1 MFRLILSL
9 AYKNAF
15 LRRSRAL
22 LLIFMI
28 AVSMSMTLALEGLYD
43 GMTTSM
49 VEKTKRSDSGE
60 VSIYAKEYKQE
71 RTIQENIQDAQ
82 TIKERLLLRKDVKSV
97 TLRVQ
102 ADGLLATAKKSSF
115 ASLVGIALQEEQEF
129 GNFGEFL
136 DSGTLRL
143 DGHKTFVGKELAKD
157 MKLKIG
163 SKVIFSTQDMSGEI
177 TSVALRVSGIVQT
190 NNISLDKGALYVK
203 RELLRKLLQMP
214 KNSATQI
221 AIRSDNSAL
230 TQELQQSYEE
240 LDVKSFLELYPMM
253 EQMQEL
259 TLIFN
264 SITFFIVMM
273 VVFIGIMGV
282 TYVSVLERVREFG
295 VMRSLGMPY
304 GAIRAQ
310 ILFEALFVALVG
322 YIFGALLGFS
332 ALYYLQNYGLDLKEF
347 ADGLESFGYASV
359 LYADMKYDYFL
370 TSFAAIVSASILS
383 VLLPLRRLRKMS
395 VIEATKLQI

>member
-22 LLIFMI
+22 LLIVMI
-28 AVSMSMTLALEGLYD
+28 AVSMSMMLALEGLYD
-43 GMTTSM
+43 GMTASM

-60 VSIYAKEYKQE
+60 VSIYAKEFRQE
-71 RTIQENIQDAQ
+71 RTIQENIKDAKKIQ
-82 TIKERLLLRKDVKSV
+82 EELLLRKDVKSV
-97 TLRVQ
+97 SLRLQ
-102 ADGLLATAKKSSF
+102 ADGLCATAKKSSF
-115 ASLVGIALQEEQEF
+115 ATLIGIELEDEQGF
-129 GNFGEFL
+129 GDFSEFL
-136 DSGTLRL
+136 ETGSLTLR
-143 DGHKTFVGKELAKD
+143 GHKTVVGKELAKD
-157 MKLKIG
+157 LKLKIG

-177 TSVALRVSGIVQT
+177 TAVALRVSAIVQT
-190 NNISLDKGALYVK
+190 NNIALDKGTMYVN

-221 AIRSDNSAL
+221 AIRSDNTRLA
-230 TQELQQSYEE
+230 QELSAQYPD
-240 LDVKSFLELYPMM
+240 LDVKSFLALYPMM
-253 EQMQEL
+253 EQMQEI
-259 TLIFN
+259 TVIFN
-264 SITFFIVMM
+264 SITFFIVML

-304 GAIRAQ
+304 SAIKSQ
-310 ILFEALFVALVG
+310 ILFEALFVAMVG
-322 YIFGALLGFS
+322 YILGAFFGFS
-332 ALYYLQNYGLDLKEF
+332 ALYYLENYGLDLKEF

-359 LYADMKYDYFL
+359 LYADMKYDYFI
-370 TSFAAIVSASILS
+370 TSFAAIFIASVLS